1 MDDDLGNSAATLAE
15 AGVYLARAWGTR
27 ESVGRGRI
35 CACNADRD
43 QCRVGLAGQHPVH
56 RDPARAATR
65 DPAVLEGWRRAFGGE
80 NMLALC
86 GARSR
91 LAAVEVAGPE
101 ALQRALQR
109 HGPLPLTPTVR
120 APDGTLT
127 ALYRWGRP
135 PLVDPAVLGVHVR
148 VLAEGAHFL
157 VPGSRL
163 IDGEI
168 TWAVPPADARLAG
181 MPLGWRAAI
190 LDAPRCRVFRAA

>member
-1 MDDDLGNSAATLAE
+1 MDELAASAAALAGS
-15 AGVYLARAWGTR
+15 GVWIARAWGTR
-27 ESVGRGRI
+27 ESLGRGRI
-35 CACNADRD
+35 CCCNADRS
-43 QCRVGLAGQHPVH
+43 QCRVGLAGRHPVH
-56 RDPARAATR
+56 ALTALTATR
-65 DPAVLEGWRRAFGGE
+65 DLDVILGWRRAFGGE

-101 ALQRALQR
+101 ALQRAQQR
-109 HGPLPLTPTVR
+109 HGALPITPTVR

-163 IDGEI
+163 IDGEVA
-168 TWAVPPADARLAG
+168 WAVPPADARLAG
-181 MPLGWRAAI
+181 LPLSWRSAI

>member
-1 MDDDLGNSAATLAE
+1 MDELAASAAALAE
-15 AGVYLARAWGTR
+15 CGVYLARCWGVR
-27 ESVGRGRI
+27 DSVGRGRI
-35 CACNADRD
+35 CACNGDGTH
-43 QCRVGLAGQHPVH
+43 CRVGLPGAHAIH
-56 RDPARAATR
+56 TDPARSATR

-101 ALQRALQR
+101 ALQRAQQR
-109 HGPLPLTPTVR
+109 HGPLPHTPTVR

-135 PLVDPAVLGVHVR
+135 PLVDAAVLGVHVR
-148 VLAEGAHFL
+148 LHAEGARIL
-157 VPGSRL
+157 VPGSTL
-163 IDGEI
+163 IDGAVE
-168 TWAVPPADARLAG
+168 WAVSPADAHLAG
-181 MPLGWRAAI
+181 LPRRWRSAI